1 VQLDL
6 RLSGPLDPDRLRDAV
21 HTAVKRHPNLAARFC
36 EQFDEPV
43 QIIPADPAAAWQYVE
58 LDTSGGDVDVEERIQ
73 QLCAAERAAVCDFAN
88 PPAFRVAA
96 IRTAADRHRLV
107 LTNHHILMD
116 GWSLQILLRE
126 IFVGYYGH
134 RLPAPASY
142 RRFVDRQADRDR
154 GAAETAWREVLAG
167 FDTPTLVGPPDRLGL
182 GPRDAES
189 FWVPE
194 GTTQA
199 IGVLARSCHTTI
211 STVLQAAWAQL
222 LCSLTGRHDVAFG
235 AVVSGR
241 PAEVVGAD
249 SMVGLMINTV
259 PVRANIA
266 PATTTTTDLL
276 EQLQNAHNQTLEHQ
290 HLSLSDMHRITG
302 QNRLFDTV
310 FVYENYPTGA
320 ASAGTV
326 DELVITEATNRDY
339 YHYPL
344 TIQAAPGREL
354 HLRIQFRTDV
364 FDMATIEELMERFK
378 RVLVAM
384 TADPTRC
391 LSTSDLLDGSEHAQL
406 DGWGNREVSEPAT
419 TVEAAHQLHDT
430 GDGYRAPATL
440 VEQIL
445 AGIYAEVLDVD
456 QVSVDESFFELGG
469 DSLSAMRA
477 IAVINTAF
485 DAHLAVTAL
494 FDAPSVRSMG
504 QQLAD
509 TPPH

>member
-1 VQLDL
+1 L
-6 RLSGPLDPDRLRDAV
+6 
-21 HTAVKRHPNLAARFC
+21 F
-36 EQFDEPV
+36 
-43 QIIPADPAAAWQYVE
+43 
-58 LDTSGGDVDVEERIQ
+58 RI
-73 QLCAAERAAVCDFAN
+73 AE
-88 PPAFRVAA
+88 
-96 IRTAADRHRLV
+96 DRHRFV
-107 LTNHHILMD
+107 LTNHHIVLD
-116 GWSLQILLRE
+116 GWSKPILLQE
-126 IFVGYYGH
+126 IFAGYYGH
-134 RLPAPASY
+134 RLPAPVPY
-142 RRFVDRQADRDR
+142 RRFVTWLADQDH
-154 GAAETAWREVLAG
+154 GAAQAAWREVFDG
-167 FDTPTLVGPPDRLGL
+167 FDTPTLVGLGREGL
-182 GPRDAES
+182 GRRGYESLRVTAE
-189 FWVPE
+189 
-194 GTTQA
+194 TTRALGQ
-199 IGVLARSCHTTI
+199 LARSCHTTV

-222 LCSLTGRHDVAFG
+222 LYSLTGQHDVAFG
-235 AVVSGR
+235 TAVSGR
-241 PAEVVGAD
+241 PAEVAGAD

-259 PVRANIA
+259 PVRAKITAETTIA
-266 PATTTTTDLL
+266 DLL
-276 EQLQNAHNQTLEHQ
+276 EQLQSAHNHTLEHQ

-302 QNRLFDTV
+302 QERLFDTV

-364 FDMATIEELMERFK
+364 FDMATIEGLMARFK

-384 TADPTRC
+384 TADPTRR
-391 LSTSDLLDGSEHAQL
+391 LSTSDLRDGSEHAQL
-406 DGWGNREVSEPAT
+406 DGWGNGEVSELAT

-430 GDGYRAPATL
+430 GDDYRAPATL

-477 IAVINTAF
+477 IAAINTAF
-485 DAHLAVTAL
+485 DAHLAVTAV
-494 FDAPSVRSMG
+494 FDALSVRSLG